1 MQCLRATA
9 KVPKHVSSRPSESR
23 VRREKSLL
31 TLRVVALTASAC
43 SGAPAL
49 AFPPYE
55 TTDAETAGTSA
66 IEFRLG
72 LLQIEKTGSDTERYT
87 PLTNLNF
94 GVGPHFE
101 ISSELEYSADD
112 EQVDDGA
119 VGFKWA
125 APRGAV
131 SIGVETL
138 ALLPVQSEQSGTGMV
153 SQFLVTLERE
163 RWTLHGNGGVFYDP
177 RNDDPERG
185 WRASVLAEFP
195 RDKLRPGVELFVRD
209 ADGRET
215 QMQAGVGLIASL
227 ERMEIRTG
235 LHVGLNDAAPDLE
248 ANVWLSWKWQ

>member
-1 MQCLRATA
+1 MPRP
-9 KVPKHVSSRPSESR
+9 VFSRPGEAR
-23 VRREKSLL
+23 ARHEKALL
-31 TLRVVALTASAC
+31 TFRVVALTASVC
-43 SGAPAL
+43 CGAPAL

-72 LLQIEKTGSDTERYT
+72 LLEIEKTGSDAARYT

-101 ISSELEYSADD
+101 ISSELQYSRDD
-112 EQVDDGA
+112 RQLDDGA

-138 ALLPVQSEQSGTGMV
+138 ALLPVQSEQSGAGME
-153 SQFLVTLERE
+153 SQLLVTLERE
-163 RWTLHGNGGVFYDP
+163 HWTLHGNGGLFYDP
-177 RNDDPERG
+177 RNDDTERG

-209 ADGRET
+209 SDTGET
-215 QMQAGVGLIASL
+215 QIQAGVGLIAAV

-235 LHVGLNDAAPDLE
+235 LHVGLNTAAPDLE

>member
-1 MQCLRATA
+1 
-9 KVPKHVSSRPSESR
+9 
-23 VRREKSLL
+23 VRREA
-31 TLRVVALTASAC
+31 LRLGLRLVALSASVYWA
-43 SGAPAL
+43 SPSL

-72 LLQIEKTGSDTERYT
+72 LLEIEKTGSDSERRT

-101 ISSELEYSADD
+101 VSSELEYAPDD
-112 EQVDDGA
+112 DRLDDGA

-131 SIGVETL
+131 KIGVETL
-138 ALLPVQSEQSGTGMV
+138 ALLPVHSEQSGAGV
-153 SQFLVTLERE
+153 ESQFLLTLERE
-163 RWTLHGNGGVFYDP
+163 QWTLHGNAGLFHDP
-177 RNDDPERG
+177 RSEGTERG

-209 ADGRET
+209 SDVREAEI
-215 QMQAGVGLIASL
+215 QAGVGLIASL

-235 LHVGLNDAAPDLE
+235 LHVGLTDAAPDLE
-248 ANVWLSWKWQ
+248 ARVWLSWKWQ